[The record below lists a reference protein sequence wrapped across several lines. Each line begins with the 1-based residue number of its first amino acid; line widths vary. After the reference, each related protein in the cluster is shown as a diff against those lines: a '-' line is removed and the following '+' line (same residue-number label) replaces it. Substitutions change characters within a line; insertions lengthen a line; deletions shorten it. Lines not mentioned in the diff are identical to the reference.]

1 MLLSLDEVPSSPD
14 VQRLQGYLQAKG
26 GCAHIMANEF
36 REDHLPFPMP
46 NRKHTLSQSWEHLSF
61 MHLEVK
67 PELLLPHLPD
77 DLELDLFEGKAYV
90 GTIPFEMTHVRPRWF
105 FSVPGVSNFPEF
117 NIRTYVTR
125 DGKPGVFFLTLDAQ
139 SRITCFHA
147 PRSYGLPYRYAKCSI
162 STTQDTYS
170 WSSKRRADGVSL
182 IGSCKGLGDATSAKL
197 GTLEY
202 FLFER
207 YCLYTVHK
215 GILHRAYTQ
224 HNPWVYRIA
233 KATLEEN
240 SLTES
245 YDLGIQN
252 PLHPEHVHLSS
263 GVDVRTWSIE
273 RL

>member
-1 MLLSLDEVPSSPD
+1 
-14 VQRLQGYLQAKG
+14 
-26 GCAHIMANEF
+26 MARDF

-46 NRKHTLSQSWEHLSF
+46 VRKYTLSQSWENLSF
-61 MHLEVK
+61 MHWEVK
-67 PELLLPHLPD
+67 PEFLLPHLPD

-90 GTIPFEMTHVRPRWF
+90 GTIPFEMMHVRPRWF
-105 FSVPGVSNFPEF
+105 LSVPGVSNFPEF

-147 PRSYGLPYRYAKCSI
+147 PRSYGLPYRYAKCSL
-162 STTQDTYS
+162 TTTHDTYT
-170 WSSKRRADGVSL
+170 WSSRRQSDGVML
-182 IGSCKGLGDATSAKL
+182 KGSCKAFGEHSTAKP

-224 HNPWVYRIA
+224 HNPWVFRSGDAAI
-233 KATLEEN
+233 EHN

-245 YDLGIQN
+245 YELGIDQ
-252 PLHPEHVHLSS
+252 PLQPDHVHLSE

-273 RL
+273 PL